1 VPAWHRCPVIC
12 GRGVRLLGY
21 ASGIAMPLESLR
33 VWLGLG
39 SQESDEPTPLG
50 ETLQALEN
58 LEPER
63 AKFLAAFAYILGRVA
78 HADRRISPE
87 ETRAMEAI
95 VRDEG
100 QLAPDQAAAVVKLA
114 TKSNLLFGGTADFLV
129 ARELSALATY
139 EQKLSLLRCLFA
151 LSSVDNSIS
160 LAEES
165 ELHRIANELR
175 IDRADLVTLRVAHQ
189 QQLPGRSAQ

>member
-1 VPAWHRCPVIC
+1 
-12 GRGVRLLGY
+12 
-21 ASGIAMPLESLR
+21 
-33 VWLGLG
+33 
-39 SQESDEPTPLG
+39 
-50 ETLQALEN
+50 
-58 LEPER
+58 
-63 AKFLAAFAYILGRVA
+63 
-78 HADRRISPE
+78 
-87 ETRAMEAI
+87 MEAI
-95 VRDEG
+95 VRDQG

-129 ARELSALATY
+129 ARELASLATY

-175 IDRADLVTLRVAHQ
+175 IDRADLVALRLAHQ
-189 QQLPGRSAQ
+189 QHLPGRSTP